1 MLNMLN
7 NALHISKKLSLTTL
21 LTGLVTLV
29 ILLTS
34 GILLVGSYESKKR
47 SLTETT
53 MHLNY
58 SNADR
63 MSRTMDS
70 LFLSMQSSLKYTA
83 GKLSAIDT
91 MAPEDVNEYLDLM
104 QSSSNFFNSIAV
116 IESDGLIRNVAPASV
131 GTAGKH
137 ITSAISLEALA
148 VQKPYISSPYLT
160 ANTKRLIVFLSQ
172 PIFDNTGTYLGI
184 LSGTIYLQ
192 DNNVLSDIFDNGQ
205 EDDSGAYY
213 YIVDSDGHLV
223 YHPDKQL
230 IGESVSSNVVVQRLM
245 NKESGEQQV
254 RNTRGTELLAGYS
267 SVPSNGWGIVVVS
280 PVGQIHKEL
289 IGHIRILI
297 WYSLLP
303 FIIMLLGVILLA
315 RKFARPFVYLANV
328 VSKMGKE
335 KIELPEAKQ
344 YWSREAHLL
353 TNGVLLAL
361 ANIQEQTEQLTQEAV
376 TDVLTGLMNRR
387 SLEHTIS
394 EWIASG
400 LPFSLVMLDV
410 DKFKLVNDTYGH
422 NSGDEVLKHVARV
435 VVDSLRPDDV
445 CYRYGGEEFVILLAR
460 TTPEAAFKAAE
471 RIRRAVEVSKA
482 PVAAQVTVSQGI
494 AHYPSHS
501 SDREGLLEKADQAL
515 YLAKSGGRNRTV
527 IAFLEQELSRF

>member
-1 MLNMLN
+1 MLNRLN
-7 NALHISKKLSLTTL
+7 NALLISNKLSLTTL

-53 MHLNY
+53 LHLNY
-58 SNADR
+58 INADR

-70 LFLSMQSSLKYTA
+70 LFLSMQGSLKYNA
-83 GKLSAIDT
+83 GILSGIET
-91 MAPEDVNEYLDLM
+91 MAPEKVNEYLDLM
-104 QSSSNFFNSIAV
+104 RSSSNFFNSMTVVEA
-116 IESDGLIRNVAPASV
+116 SGLIRNVSPVSL

-137 ITSAISLEALA
+137 ITSSNSLEALA

-172 PIFDNTGTYLGI
+172 PIVGNTGTYLGM

-192 DNNVLSDIFDNGQ
+192 ENNVLSEIFDNGQ
-205 EDDSGAYY
+205 EEDSGAYY

-230 IGESVSSNVVVQRLM
+230 IGESVSSNAVVQRLM

-280 PVGQIHKEL
+280 PIGQIHKEL

-297 WYSLLP
+297 GYSLFP

-315 RKFARPFVYLANV
+315 RKFASPFVYLANV

-335 KIELPEAKQ
+335 KIELREAKQ
-344 YWSREAHLL
+344 YWSREAYLL

-361 ANIQEQTEQLTQEAV
+361 ANIQEQTDQLTQEAA
-376 TDVLTGLMNRR
+376 TDALTGLMNRR
-387 SLEHTIS
+387 SLEQTINQ
-394 EWIASG
+394 WITAD

-422 NSGDEVLKHVARV
+422 NSGDEVLIHIAGVVAA
-435 VVDSLRPDDV
+435 SLRPDDI

-460 TTPEAAFKAAE
+460 TTPEEAFKAAE
-471 RIRRAVEVSKA
+471 RIRRAVEQSEA
-482 PVAAQVTVSQGI
+482 PVPVQVTVSQGV

-501 SDREGLLEKADQAL
+501 PEQEGLLEKADQAL
-515 YLAKSGGRNRTV
+515 YLAKSRGRNRTV
-527 IAFLEQELSRF
+527 IAE